1 MYIKCS
7 EWKQFSAN
15 VSCYC
20 YRLGGYS
27 CSRCYNYCL
36 NDNTIHVR
44 GEEEMGTFK
53 FGHIESEPSGLE
65 TCEFGG
71 HHRVHGG

>member
-1 MYIKCS
+1 M
-7 EWKQFSAN
+7 
-15 VSCYC
+15 
-20 YRLGGYS
+20 
-27 CSRCYNYCL
+27 
-36 NDNTIHVR
+36 R
-44 GEEEMGTFK
+44 GEKEMGTFK